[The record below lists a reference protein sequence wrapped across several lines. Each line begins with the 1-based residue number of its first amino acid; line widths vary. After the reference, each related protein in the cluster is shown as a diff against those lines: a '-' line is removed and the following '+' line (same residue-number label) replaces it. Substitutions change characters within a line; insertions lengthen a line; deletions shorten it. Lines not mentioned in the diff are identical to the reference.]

1 MCLKRDAKGIGRLS
15 NAPLGKSASG
25 QRHMKQRL
33 NDCGRYFYLEN
44 SVGAGVGG
52 VFTQTDGLYPGYD
65 ERAPQSMTLLTNDA
79 FPDALPDLRFV
90 LDPKARLTDAI
101 SVGNVGAWGLL
112 VNARL
117 REILAEY
124 KIARHAFY
132 DADVHDAHSVY
143 RYSWL
148 HIVPDDEEWIDFSR
162 SRFAVYELPLSR
174 IDKLRDVACK
184 NRAEMIFHLEN
195 TNGFSPEEI
204 FLTEAFAAERYDVF
218 LVHRIGMEAPL
229 LISER
234 LKIRLEDEGV
244 TGLEIRE
251 QEFVVV

>member
-1 MCLKRDAKGIGRLS
+1 MLVLSDECGCRGGHCHYLDNSIGR
-15 NAPLGKSASG
+15 
-25 QRHMKQRL
+25 
-33 NDCGRYFYLEN
+33 D
-44 SVGAGVGG
+44 VGNVFPQTVGL
-52 VFTQTDGLYPGYD
+52 FPGYD
-65 ERAPQSMTLLTNDA
+65 EYAPNSMTRLTNA
-79 FPDALPDLRFV
+79 EFPVIPPDLRFV
-90 LDPKARLTDAI
+90 LDPKTWLTDVI
-101 SVGNVGAWGLL
+101 SVGNISASGLL
-112 VNARL
+112 VNGRL
-117 REILAEY
+117 KEVLEEY
-124 KIARHAFY
+124 KIPNHEFY
-132 DADVHDAHSVY
+132 EADVHDTHSVY
-143 RYSWL
+143 RYFWL

-195 TNGFSPEEI
+195 TYGFSPEEI

-218 LVHRIGMEAPL
+218 LVRRIGLEAPL